1 MVTAKSIDLEA
12 ALARATLDAS
22 LEDLSEKR
30 DIVPQTQF
38 SSERNKQ
45 NVAHR
50 SDSSFNEDMGITPSS
65 YDIHNW
71 SKRPVREHPVHES
84 FSDD

>member
-1 MVTAKSIDLEA
+1 MATAKSIDLEA
-12 ALARATLDAS
+12 ALAKATLEPS

-30 DIVPQTQF
+30 DIMPQTQF

-71 SKRPVREHPVHES
+71 
-84 FSDD
+84 